1 MVAYTHYH
9 TDARPRRT
17 AEALAARGDHV
28 DFLSLE
34 TPTPTGTEVLKG
46 VHIEPLSVGR
56 YRGDAKGQY
65 LKSYLK
71 FWLKALV
78 EVTRRHMRQR
88 YDVIYFHTM
97 PDFIVFAGA
106 LARLGGAKVILDVHD
121 MMPELYQSKFGIED
135 THPLVRALKLQERL
149 SCRFADHVVCVH
161 EPHRQLL
168 ESRGC
173 VKNDISVLLN
183 LPDPS
188 VFDGH
193 EENSES
199 TDIIENPRL
208 VYHGTV
214 ASRLGLDV
222 AVRALVLVREKF
234 PGATLDIYG
243 SGDAIEDVRAAVKDT
258 GQESVVSLT
267 GEFFPVQDIPKML
280 QGASLGIIPNRL
292 DVATDMMLPV
302 KLLEYLYL
310 GIPVVAPG
318 LKAIRHYFSED
329 AVAYY
334 KPGDETEMANAIIS
348 VLSEPRRREV
358 QREQAKA
365 FYAEHSWTFAK
376 QRLFEAIDS
385 F

>member
-34 TPTPTGTEVLKG
+34 ADTPTGPELIQG
-46 VHIEPLSVGR
+46 VHLSPLSLGR
-56 YRGDAKGQY
+56 YRGGAKGQY
-65 LKSYLK
+65 LKSYIQ
-71 FWLKALV
+71 FWFKALLQ
-78 EVTRRHMRQR
+78 VTRNHIRER

-106 LARLGGAKVILDVHD
+106 LAKLSGAKIILDVHD
-121 MMPELYQSKFGIED
+121 MMPELYQSKFGID
-135 THPLVRALKLQERL
+135 DQHPLVRVLKLQEKL

-161 EPHRQLL
+161 EPHRALL
-168 ESRGC
+168 ASRGC
-173 VKNDISVLLN
+173 VRKGISVLLN
-183 LPDPS
+183 LPDPA
-188 VFDGH
+188 VFDGEDEH
-193 EENSES
+193 SGDEGQ
-199 TDIIENPRL
+199 IKNPRL

-222 AVRALVLVREKF
+222 AVRALVRVREKF
-234 PGATLDIYG
+234 PGATFDIYG
-243 SGDAIEDVRAAVKDT
+243 SGDAIDDVRAAVVETQQQD
-258 GQESVVSLT
+258 VVQVT
-267 GEFFPVQDIPKML
+267 GEFFPVGDIPKML
-280 QGASLGIIPNRL
+280 RGASLGVIPNRL

-318 LKAIRHYFSED
+318 LKAIRHYFSDD

-334 KPGDETEMANAIIS
+334 EPGNEVALANAIIQ
-348 VLSEPRRREV
+348 VLSERERRETQRV
-358 QREQAKA
+358 QAQA
-365 FYAEHSWTFAK
+365 FYAEHSWEYAK
-376 QRLFEAIDS
+376 ERLFQAVDS
-385 F
+385 L